1 MSRLRGKKELNSELN
16 LTPLVDLFST
26 IVCFLLIAAVWVQ
39 VSALEVK
46 QSYGTEGA
54 PSKVQ
59 NYELNI
65 KYVKD
70 NQIRAEFKKGRRKK
84 VVRATGADF
93 DTTLADL
100 NAKIKG
106 WMEKNKNAVI
116 AAAFIKPK
124 KSVDYGQLV
133 STMDV
138 LRQNNL
144 SNIGIVKLGDR

>member
-1 MSRLRGKKELNSELN
+1 MSRLRGKKDLNSELN

-46 QSYGTEGA
+46 QSYGTKGA

-65 KYVKD
+65 KYV
-70 NQIRAEFKKGRRKK
+70 NANNIRAEFKRGRRKR
-84 VVRATGADF
+84 VVKATGADF
-93 DTTLADL
+93 DLALVDL

-106 WMEKNKNAVI
+106 WIEKNKKAVI

-124 KSVDYGQLV
+124 RSIDYGQLV

-144 SNIGIVKLGDR
+144 SNIGIVKIGDR